1 MPGLGHWLFSEFRVS
16 SDNICMS
23 CGACCG
29 FFRVSFYWG
38 EVEGE
43 YRVPE
48 ALVEPLPPFRG
59 CMQGTNQA
67 QPRCV
72 ALTGTIGEAVS
83 CSIYP
88 NRPSPCREF
97 EAADAEGACN
107 RARAAYGLPPLPWL
121 AQAIAVVNLP
131 QGQAAAG

>member
-1 MPGLGHWLFSEFRVS
+1 MS
-16 SDNICMS
+16 SDNVCMS

-97 EAADAEGACN
+97 NPLADVGVTDEACA
-107 RARAAYGLPPLPWL
+107 RARRRHGLAPLPR
-121 AQAIAVVNLP
+121 
-131 QGQAAAG
+131 GEMG